1 VSAVEMSPVSIV
13 VNAGRE
19 PDPRNPHT
27 HLRLLGDAPG
37 TAGARVMYG
46 CLRPSLNGHVN
57 SAAAFA
63 LSKITVAA
71 GPDTLPW
78 TPTAERVE
86 VLLPRGACDRFA
98 DPRVLMDAVDG
109 ERPDKVNALLAYFT
123 FTFSCDRLHEQYELV
138 RAFIRQ
144 CVVDAIGVG
153 VLLVQHAPHRA
164 GSANEPH
171 VHALVAGPRRLG
183 PLGFVEPIPALMR
196 DSAHPLVRDAFR
208 AFERRWPKS

>member
-1 VSAVEMSPVSIV
+1 MSPSSIV
-13 VNAGRE
+13 INANRE
-19 PDPRNPHT
+19 PDPHNPHT
-27 HLRLLGDAPG
+27 HLRLLGDPTG
-37 TAGARVMYG
+37 TVGARVMYG

-63 LSKITVAA
+63 LSKVTVAA
-71 GPDTLPW
+71 RPDTPPW

-86 VLLPRGACDRFA
+86 VLLPRGAFDQFA
-98 DPRVLMDAVDG
+98 DPRVLMEAVDA
-109 ERPDKVNALLAYFT
+109 ERPDKVNALLAYVT
-123 FTFSCDRLHEQYELV
+123 FTFHTDRLHHQWELV

-144 CVVDAIGVG
+144 CVVDPIEVG
-153 VLLVQHAPHRA
+153 VLLVQHAPHKA

-171 VHALVAGPRRLG
+171 VHALIAGPRRLG

-196 DSAHPLVRDAFR
+196 DSAHPLIRDAFR